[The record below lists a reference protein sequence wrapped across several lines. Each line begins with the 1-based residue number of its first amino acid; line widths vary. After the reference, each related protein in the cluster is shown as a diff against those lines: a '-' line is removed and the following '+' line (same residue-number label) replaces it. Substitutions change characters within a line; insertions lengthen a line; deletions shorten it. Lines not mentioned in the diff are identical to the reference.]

1 MLGTSPRSRPG
12 QMTPLAERMGHLQAL
27 RLGLCLVVLATSA
40 MVPSLLGAGTREIV
54 LPTAGYLFVSGLAE
68 GLRRTILK
76 RGLGVVGLSLLID
89 GLYLGWI
96 VFLTGGSESPLR
108 FLLYVHLVAV
118 TLLASY
124 RTGLKIALWHSLV
137 FYLGYYGR
145 AAGILGTVTH
155 QGRLAD
161 ADQSAVFEIVAFWL
175 VAIGTAVFSA
185 VNERE
190 LRRRKSDFEAL
201 AAMGTDLEHVS
212 SPKEVASTLLE
223 RVCSAF
229 EFQRGLVL
237 GARDESVIVLAAQAT
252 EDASAGETFAVGEV
266 IAEAL
271 SDRRVLL
278 VRKLDPNAD
287 RSLNSMLPTARNLLV
302 APLLAEGNVVGVLV
316 VERGGRAGFR
326 IERRIV
332 TMVEQFAAH
341 AALALRNARL
351 LEQIQIVAA
360 TDPLTGVANRRTFA
374 NVLDREIARSRRTGE
389 SLALVMVDIDHFK
402 SFNDTQGHQ
411 AGDETLRNVALA
423 IAEASREFDTVARYG
438 GEEFAVVL
446 PLCSPPEAAQ
456 VAERLRQA
464 ASSVRAAIPV
474 TASAGVAV
482 YPFDGT
488 DPDILV
494 RAADEALYAAKR
506 AGRNRLVIAGEE
518 MPSSRAA
525 GIGVDPALQV
535 ETLSSST
542 TALVSSAT
550 AADVVRVGAKS
561 LGRLLQRVPRARA
574 AVLGGAEGNLQVMA
588 PGPARRLEGEELPD
602 LLGSRIVSPVSSQ
615 MAVPGSELASL
626 FPGIS
631 EADQMTVSVAPL
643 LVRDEWRG
651 ALVTTSEQ
659 PLPHATLG
667 ALSLLAVQL
676 STALENCELRE
687 AVRATQQRFSF
698 LEEQL
703 RHKALHDPL
712 TNLANRVLF
721 SEQVDLGL
729 RRRLRSGKPLAVLT
743 LDLDDFKTVNNSLG
757 PARGDQ
763 LLVEVAQR
771 LGSSL
776 RSADS
781 LARLDGDEFAV
792 LVEEDGRE
800 DALRVADRILDAFEA
815 PFLLQG
821 REIAISASVGVAF
834 SDSPDEAAEN
844 LIRNAVVAMHIA
856 KAGGRAGCEIFE
868 PSMHTALLERLELKV
883 DLQRAVDCDEFII
896 HYQPILNLLD
906 GRLEGMEALIRWNH
920 PTRGTLSPAH
930 FISLAEETGLI
941 VPLGRW
947 VIREA
952 CRQAREWQTRYADAE
967 EMKVSVNLS
976 AKQLQHLDL
985 VAEVEEAIVRS
996 GLNPAS
1002 LILEITESVLMS
1014 DVDVARQRIRDLK
1027 RLGVQVAI
1035 DDFGTGYSSLSY
1047 LRRFDLD
1054 VLKIDRYF
1062 IEGVHFASEEAALVR
1077 AIIDL
1082 GKSLHMQVVAE
1093 GVEVVEQ
1100 LTELQAL
1107 GCDLAQGYLFSRPQE
1122 PIEVEQW
1129 LAQRAQTGALPGA
1142 AWDGSSVCSAQMGDQ
1157 GYGPTRMGSQPRH
1170 LLSRRDV
1177 SGDRRP

>member
-27 RLGLCLVVLATSA
+27 RLGLCMVVLATSA
-40 MVPSLLGAGTREIV
+40 MVPSLLGADFREIL

-68 GLRRTILK
+68 GLRRTVLK

-89 GLYLGWI
+89 GLYLGW
-96 VFLTGGSESPLR
+96 VVYLTGGSESPLR

-155 QGRLAD
+155 EGRLPGV
-161 ADQSAVFEIVAFWL
+161 DQGAVFEIVAFWL

-212 SPKEVASTLLE
+212 APKEVASTLLE

-229 EFQRGLVL
+229 EFERGLVL
-237 GARDESVIVLAAQAT
+237 GARDESVIVLAARET
-252 EDASAGETFAVGEV
+252 ENPPAEETLVVDEV
-266 IAEAL
+266 IGDAL
-271 SDRRVLL
+271 SDRKVLL
-278 VRKLDPNAD
+278 VRKLDPKAD
-287 RSLNSMLPTARNLLV
+287 RFLNSMFPGAVNMLV
-302 APLLAEGNVVGVLV
+302 APLFAEGNVVGVLV
-316 VERGGRAGFR
+316 LERGRRAGFR

-332 TMVEQFAAH
+332 TMVEQFATH

-360 TDPLTGVANRRTFA
+360 TDPLTGVANRRTFE
-374 NVLDREIARSRRTGE
+374 NVLDREIARFRRTGE

-411 AGDETLRNVALA
+411 AGDETLRSVALA
-423 IAEASREFDTVARYG
+423 ITDASREFDTVSRYG

-446 PLCSPPEAAQ
+446 PLCSRAEASQ

-482 YPFDGT
+482 FPFDGA
-488 DPDILV
+488 DADGLV
-494 RAADEALYAAKR
+494 RAADDALYAAKR
-506 AGRNRLVIAGEE
+506 GGRNRLAIAGEE
-518 MPSSRAA
+518 MPSEHMSAT
-525 GIGVDPALQV
+525 GIDPALQAQI
-535 ETLSSST
+535 LSSST
-542 TALVSSAT
+542 MALAASAT
-550 AADVVRVGAKS
+550 AEEVVRVGAQS
-561 LGRLLQRVPRARA
+561 LGRLLQKVPGARA
-574 AVLGGAEGNLQVMA
+574 AVLGRAEGNLQVVA
-588 PGPARRLEGEELPD
+588 PGPARRLEGKELPD
-602 LLGSRIVSPVSSQ
+602 ILGSRIVSPVPSQ
-615 MAVPGSELASL
+615 MVVPGPELESL
-626 FPGIS
+626 FPVIS
-631 EADQMTVSVAPL
+631 GADHMTVSVAPL

-667 ALSLLAVQL
+667 AVSLLAVQL

-687 AVRATQQRFSF
+687 TVRATQQRFSF

-729 RRRLRSGKPLAVLT
+729 HRRMRSGKPLAVLT

-757 PARGDQ
+757 SARGDQ

-781 LARLDGDEFAV
+781 LARIDGDEFAV

-815 PFLLQG
+815 PFLLEG

-834 SDSPDEAAEN
+834 SDSPDESAED

-856 KAGGRAGCEIFE
+856 KAGGRARCEVFE
-868 PSMHTALLERLELKV
+868 PSMHSALLERLELRV
-883 DLQRAVDCDEFII
+883 DLQRALDCNEFII
-896 HYQPILNLLD
+896 HYQPILGLGD
-906 GRLEGMEALIRWNH
+906 GRLDGMEALIRWNH

-947 VIREA
+947 VMREA
-952 CRQAREWQTRYADAE
+952 CRQAREWQTKYAD

-976 AKQLQHLDL
+976 AKQLQHPDL
-985 VAEVEEAIVRS
+985 VVEVEEAIVRS

-1054 VLKIDRYF
+1054 FLKIDRSF

-1082 GKSLHMQVVAE
+1082 GKSLHMQVIAE

-1100 LTELQAL
+1100 LTELRAL
-1107 GCDLAQGYLFSRPQE
+1107 ECDLAQGYLFSRPQE

-1129 LAQRAQTGALPGA
+1129 LAQRAQTSALPLVA
-1142 AWDGSSVCSAQMGDQ
+1142 SSVQF
-1157 GYGPTRMGSQPRH
+1157 
-1170 LLSRRDV
+1170 
-1177 SGDRRP
+1177 

>member
-40 MVPSLLGAGTREIV
+40 MVPSLLGAGYREIV

-68 GLRRTILK
+68 GLRRTVLK

-155 QGRLAD
+155 QGRLAG

-212 SPKEVASTLLE
+212 APKEVASTLLE

-229 EFQRGLVL
+229 EFERGLVL
-237 GARDESVIVLAAQAT
+237 GARDESVTVLAAR
-252 EDASAGETFAVGEV
+252 ETKNAPAEETLAVDEV
-266 IAEAL
+266 IRDAL

-278 VRKLDPNAD
+278 VRKLDPKAD
-287 RSLNSMLPTARNLLV
+287 RSLNSMLPGARNILV

-423 IAEASREFDTVARYG
+423 IAEASREFDTVSRYG

-446 PLCSPPEAAQ
+446 PLCSPTEAAQ

-488 DPDILV
+488 DPDVLV

-506 AGRNRLVIAGEE
+506 GGRNRLAIAGKE
-518 MPSSRAA
+518 MPSSGVA
-525 GIGVDPALQV
+525 GMGVDPTLQF

-542 TALVSSAT
+542 TALVASAT
-550 AADVVRVGAKS
+550 STDVVRVGAKS
-561 LGRLLQRVPRARA
+561 LGRLLQNVPGARA
-574 AVLGGAEGNLQVMA
+574 AVLGGAEGNLQVVA

-602 LLGSRIVSPVSSQ
+602 LLGSRIVSPVPSQ
-615 MAVPGSELASL
+615 MVVPASELGSL

-631 EADQMTVSVAPL
+631 GADQITVSVAPL

-771 LGSSL
+771 LGSNL

-781 LARLDGDEFAV
+781 LARIDGDEFAV

-834 SDSPDEAAEN
+834 SDSPDQAAED

-868 PSMHTALLERLELKV
+868 PSMHSALLERLELKV
-883 DLQRAVDCDEFII
+883 DLQRALDCDEFII
-896 HYQPILNLLD
+896 HYQPILALAD
-906 GRLEGMEALIRWNH
+906 GRLDGMEALIRWKH

-947 VIREA
+947 VMREA
-952 CRQAREWQTRYADAE
+952 CRQAREWQTRYADE
-967 EMKVSVNLS
+967 TKVSVNLS
-976 AKQLQHLDL
+976 AKQLQHPDL
-985 VAEVEEAIVRS
+985 VVEVEEAIVRS

-1062 IEGVHFASEEAALVR
+1062 IEGVHFASEESALVR

-1082 GKSLHMQVVAE
+1082 GKSLHMQVIAE

-1100 LTELQAL
+1100 LTELRAL
-1107 GCDLAQGYLFSRPQE
+1107 ECDLAQGYLFSRPQE

-1142 AWDGSSVCSAQMGDQ
+1142 AWDGSSVCSA
-1157 GYGPTRMGSQPRH
+1157 
-1170 LLSRRDV
+1170 
-1177 SGDRRP
+1177 